1 MHTFLA
7 TTLQAASL
15 QEVFNGSITSCLH
28 LALAPQ
34 WPSFPRPPCAWH
46 ISFSAVFTCSPLPD
60 KRSTNHQPRNTSR
73 GQAWL
78 KVRVAFALAISK
90 NASFAS
96 EAKHQHAS
104 KQAMQQAPNYFSS
117 SLFSQP
123 FFLSFSPLM
132 RSQRQHGSRQFL
144 SQLWEEL

>member
-1 MHTFLA
+1 MA
-7 TTLQAASL
+7 QSPA
-15 QEVFNGSITSCLH
+15 CLH
-28 LALAPQ
+28 LALALQ
-34 WPSFPRPPCAWH
+34 CPSSPRSPCAWRS
-46 ISFSAVFTCSPLPD
+46 SFSAVFTCSSLFD
-60 KRSTNHQPRNTSR
+60 KRSANHQPRNTRR

-90 NASFAS
+90 NALFAP

-123 FFLSFSPLM
+123 FFLSFSPLT
-132 RSQRQHGSRQFL
+132 RSQCQHGSRQFL
-144 SQLWEEL
+144 SQLWENL